1 MLAGFLLMF
10 DTNVKFTSNFASRL
24 VGVYVKFFK
33 RQHRVNRTFSV
44 LYSSA
49 TMYILDI

>member
-10 DTNVKFTSNFASRL
+10 DTNVKFTSNFTSRSI
-24 VGVYVKFFK
+24 GVYVKFLK
-33 RQHRVNRTFSV
+33 KQHRVNRRFSV